1 MWIIDE
7 SAAVQIYKC
16 AGLMCGRII
25 WLLVP
30 RDPQGLLDRDKHNP
44 NPALRSRELCGLT
57 IMRGLRPAGKN
68 LWKDGTFYNPNDGKT
83 YKVNAKLESDDVI
96 VARIYVAL
104 TLLGKTKTLRRVVHG
119 TSDGW
124 C

>member
-1 MWIIDE
+1 VWIIDE